1 MVALVFGGCLVS
13 FQDPFVAHLVVEPEI
28 INLDFGATETFTVTP
43 LDSFGNELDVVD
55 VLDSPYWVVKVD
67 DLDLEIEL
75 GTLDKASGY
84 KVIFTALDKPEDLD
98 YLEGKIYVTITNKYG
113 NKIFEEA
120 TITIGQKSEEP
131 KDE

>member
-1 MVALVFGGCLVS
+1 MGVWSAFKILS
-13 FQDPFVAHLVVEPEI
+13 AHLVVEPEI

-75 GTLDKASGY
+75 GTL
-84 KVIFTALDKPEDLD
+84 IRHR
-98 YLEGKIYVTITNKYG
+98 I
-113 NKIFEEA
+113 
-120 TITIGQKSEEP
+120 
-131 KDE
+131 